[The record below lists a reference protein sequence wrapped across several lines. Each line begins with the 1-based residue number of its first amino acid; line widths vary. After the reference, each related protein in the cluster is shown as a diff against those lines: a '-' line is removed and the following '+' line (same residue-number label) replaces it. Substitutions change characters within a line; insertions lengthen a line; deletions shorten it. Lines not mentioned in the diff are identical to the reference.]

1 MTKCF
6 VYIFVYY
13 FLSVWFKIFF
23 LQFNALFI
31 PFNILIIPPFQQL
44 YYQIGLLYYKIRQ
57 PFRRTL
63 VCWCKNVRD
72 DISTSRVESTSR
84 CEDRRRY
91 IVMDRCDNIRSRKGI
106 QLVGTNLSNLMPG
119 YLLPPSS
126 KTPPSLSNLA
136 QLFIYYFL
144 KN

>member
-1 MTKCF
+1 MQ
-6 VYIFVYY
+6 
-13 FLSVWFKIFF
+13 L
-23 LQFNALFI
+23 NALFL
-31 PFNILIIPPFQQL
+31 PLNILIIPPFLQL
-44 YYQIGLLYYKIRQ
+44 YYQIGLLYYKIRK

-84 CEDRRRY
+84 CEYRRRFV
-91 IVMDRCDNIRSRKGI
+91 VMDRCDNIRSREGI

-126 KTPPSLSNLA
+126 KTPPHCQTWPNCLSITSSRTKLG
-136 QLFIYYFL
+136 FIVFKMDTTGLYR
-144 KN
+144 